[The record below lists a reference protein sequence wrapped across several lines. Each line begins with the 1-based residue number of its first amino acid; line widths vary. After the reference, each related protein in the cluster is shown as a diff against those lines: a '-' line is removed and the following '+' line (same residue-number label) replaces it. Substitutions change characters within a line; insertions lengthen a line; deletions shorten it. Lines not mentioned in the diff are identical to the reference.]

1 MKNEKYNILAKEI
14 LQKNPKYFK
23 EKGREEKVPSS
34 EVKDDREEIC

>member
-23 EKGREEKVPSS
+23 EKGREEKAPSS